1 MDAGHH
7 LPFLHRGKVAGE
19 ARESVFA
26 SPARG
31 RGPWAQGAVWQ
42 TEPMPNA
49 NARAL
54 RRSQTEAER
63 RLWTLLRRK

>member
-1 MDAGHH
+1 
-7 LPFLHRGKVAGE
+7 
-19 ARESVFA
+19 
-26 SPARG
+26 
-31 RGPWAQGAVWQ
+31 
-42 TEPMPNA
+42 MPNA